1 MVENRMIH
9 KNGNHI
15 DQPMD
20 YKEVYGLDEER
31 NE

>member
-1 MVENRMIH
+1 MVENLIIR

-15 DQPMD
+15 NQPMD
-20 YKEVYGLDEER
+20 YKEVYGSDEEQ